1 MNLCGNDMRQTITK
15 TEKNIMFLNKII
27 VEGFYKGFIE
37 NDKFELMPNNFPNNH
52 RIMGNLNENGSYVLK
67 FDYKSPMNFL
77 AKLLFG
83 LGILVSI
90 ISLIFGFW
98 ILPIVFLFFFLIV
111 FADFKLK
118 EKKEINLLLEKL
130 LDFQKKL
137 EE

>member
-1 MNLCGNDMRQTITK
+1 
-15 TEKNIMFLNKII
+15 MFLNKII

-37 NDKFELMPNNFPNNH
+37 NDKFELMRNNFPNNH